1 MSTIGSPAFVD
12 EVSGRRPSSAP
23 PLSVPAL
30 PGPIARARRVG
41 HPWAI
46 RLACVWDTLERYD
59 GVRRRS
65 DRLPAQHLVCDLA
78 ADVRRLADDDLL
90 GLRTAWSDIATRLDA
105 ACSDPLGDDPATAIR
120 ELTDRVIAA
129 ADDMI
134 D

>member
-1 MSTIGSPAFVD
+1 MSTIGSPVVID
-12 EVSGRRPSSAP
+12 EVDRRRSSSAP
-23 PLSVPAL
+23 LLSVPAL
-30 PGPIARARRVG
+30 PGPIARARRMG
-41 HPWAI
+41 RPWAI

-90 GLRTAWSDIATRLDA
+90 GLGTVWSDIATRLDA

-120 ELTDRVIAA
+120 ALTDTVTAV